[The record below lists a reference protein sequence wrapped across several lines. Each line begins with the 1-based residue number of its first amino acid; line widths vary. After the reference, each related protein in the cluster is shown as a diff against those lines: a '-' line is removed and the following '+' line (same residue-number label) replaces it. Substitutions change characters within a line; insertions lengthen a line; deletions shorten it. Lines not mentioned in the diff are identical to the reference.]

1 MRFEL
6 NSNLNHSNVLLLW
19 TTIKIYISSGRDE
32 ERERERINL
41 IQLNETDRRDHNDKS
56 VLQFDPAHQLCVELF
71 KGL

>member
-1 MRFEL
+1 MFCCCGQQL
-6 NSNLNHSNVLLLW
+6 KY
-19 TTIKIYISSGRDE
+19 TYISSGR

-71 KGL
+71 KAL